1 MARETH
7 TRGMEDD
14 SDHPSI
20 SHIIRDLADRDSVS
34 IGEIVDVFGTRAFGA
49 LLFIFALP
57 NLLPL
62 PPGSSTILG
71 APLLLLTPQVAFGVD
86 APWLPKA
93 VDARRIS
100 GADLGRVFGRLLPW
114 VERFEKI
121 SRPRIAPVFNPFGQR
136 MIGAICSVLAF
147 VLILPIPLGN
157 LLPALT
163 IGIFGFSL
171 FQRDG
176 LFAVAGYVLAGFS
189 AFLLYVAADAV
200 IGGVRLLVNWLSG
213 A

>member
-1 MARETH
+1 MDDEPDH
-7 TRGMEDD
+7 T
-14 SDHPSI
+14 SI
-20 SHIIRDLADRDSVS
+20 SAIVREFTERESVS
-34 IGEIVDVFGTRAFGA
+34 IGEIVDRFGTRAFGA

-71 APLLLLTPQVAFGVD
+71 APLLLLAPQVALGVD
-86 APWLPKA
+86 APWLPRS
-93 VDARRIS
+93 VDGRRIS
-100 GADLGRVFGRLLPW
+100 GADLNKVFGPLLPW

-121 SRPRIAPVFNPFGQR
+121 SRPRIGLLFSVWGQR
-136 MIGAICSVLAF
+136 LIGVICTLLAF

-157 LLPALT
+157 LLPGLT
-163 IGIFGFSL
+163 IGVFGFSL

-176 LFAVAGYVLAGFS
+176 FFAVAGYVLAGFS

-200 IGGVRLLVNWLSG
+200 VAGVRLLVNWLGG

>member
-1 MARETH
+1 M
-7 TRGMEDD
+7 DD
-14 SDHPSI
+14 DGDFPSI
-20 SHIIRDLADRDSVS
+20 SQIIRDLAARESVS
-34 IGEIVDVFGTRAFGA
+34 IGEIVEVFGTRAFGA
-49 LLFIFALP
+49 LLFFFALP

-71 APLLLLTPQVAFGVD
+71 APLLLLAPQVALGVA
-86 APWLPKA
+86 APWLPRA
-93 VDARRIS
+93 VDDRRLA
-100 GADLGRVFGRLLPW
+100 GADLSRAFGRLLPW
-114 VERFEKI
+114 IERFEKI
-121 SRPRIAPVFNPFGQR
+121 SRPRMAPLFSPWGERV
-136 MIGAICSVLAF
+136 IGVLCAALAF

-163 IGIFGFSL
+163 IGVFGFSL

-176 LFAVAGYVLAGFS
+176 FFAVAGYVLAAFS

-200 IGGVRLLVNWLSG
+200 VAGVRLLVNWLGG

>member
-1 MARETH
+1 M
-7 TRGMEDD
+7 DD
-14 SDHPSI
+14 EEADRSSI
-20 SHIIRDLADRDSVS
+20 SEIIRGLIARDSVS
-34 IGEIVDVFGTRAFGA
+34 VGEIVDLLGTRAFGA

-71 APLLLLTPQVAFGVD
+71 APLLLLTPQVALGVE
-86 APWLPKA
+86 APWLPKSI
-93 VDARRIS
+93 DARRIR
-100 GADLGRVFGRLLPW
+100 GADLAKAFGRLLPW

-121 SRPRIAPVFNPFGQR
+121 SRPRWAVMLSPLGER
-136 MIGAICSVLAF
+136 TIGAICSVLSF

-163 IGIFGFSL
+163 IGVFGFSL

-176 LFAVAGYVLAGFS
+176 LFVVAGYVLAGFS

-200 IGGVRLLVNWLSG
+200 IDGVRLLVNWLGG

>member
-1 MARETH
+1 MTRKMYA
-7 TRGMEDD
+7 RGMDD
-14 SDHPSI
+14 ESDHPSI
-20 SHIIRDLADRDSVS
+20 SQIIRDLIAHDSVS
-34 IGEIVDVFGTRAFGA
+34 VGEIVDLFGTRAFGA

-71 APLLLLTPQVAFGVD
+71 APLLLLTPQVAAGVA
-86 APWLPKA
+86 APWLPRA

-100 GADLGRVFGRLLPW
+100 GADLGRAFGRLLPW
-114 VERFEKI
+114 VERFEKV
-121 SRPRIAPVFNPFGQR
+121 SRPRIAAVFNPFGQR

-157 LLPALT
+157 MLPALT

-176 LFAVAGYVLAGFS
+176 LFAIAGYVLAGFS
-189 AFLLYVAADAV
+189 ALLLYVAADAV
-200 IGGVRLLVNWLSG
+200 IGGVRLLVNWLGG

>member
-1 MARETH
+1 M
-7 TRGMEDD
+7 DD
-14 SDHPSI
+14 DGDFPSI
-20 SHIIRDLADRDSVS
+20 SQIIRDLAARESVS
-34 IGEIVDVFGTRAFGA
+34 IGEIVEVFGTRAFGA
-49 LLFIFALP
+49 LLFFFALP

-71 APLLLLTPQVAFGVD
+71 APLLLLAPQVAIGVA
-86 APWLPKA
+86 APWLPRA
-93 VDARRIS
+93 VDDRRLA
-100 GADLGRVFGRLLPW
+100 GADLSRAFGRLLPW
-114 VERFEKI
+114 IERFEKI
-121 SRPRIAPVFNPFGQR
+121 SRPRMAPLFSPWGERV
-136 MIGAICSVLAF
+136 IGVLCAALAF

-163 IGIFGFSL
+163 IGVFGFSL

-176 LFAVAGYVLAGFS
+176 FFAVAGYVLAAFS

-200 IGGVRLLVNWLSG
+200 VAGVRLLVNWLGG

>member
-1 MARETH
+1 M
-7 TRGMEDD
+7 DD
-14 SDHPSI
+14 DGDFPSI
-20 SHIIRDLADRDSVS
+20 SQIIRDLAARESVS
-34 IGEIVDVFGTRAFGA
+34 IGEIVEVFGTRAFGA
-49 LLFIFALP
+49 LLFFFALP

-71 APLLLLTPQVAFGVD
+71 APLLLLAPQVAIGVA
-86 APWLPKA
+86 APWLPRA
-93 VDARRIS
+93 VDDRRLA
-100 GADLGRVFGRLLPW
+100 GADLSRAFGRLLPW
-114 VERFEKI
+114 IERFEKI
-121 SRPRIAPVFNPFGQR
+121 SRPRMAPLFSPWGERV
-136 MIGAICSVLAF
+136 IGVLCAALAF

-163 IGIFGFSL
+163 IGVFGFSL

-189 AFLLYVAADAV
+189 GFLLYLAADVV
-200 IGGVRLLVNWLSG
+200 IGGVRLLLNWLSG

>member
-1 MARETH
+1 M
-7 TRGMEDD
+7 DD
-14 SDHPSI
+14 EEAGRSTI
-20 SHIIRDLADRDSVS
+20 SEIIRGLIARDSVS
-34 IGEIVDVFGTRAFGA
+34 VGEIVDLLGVRAFGA
-49 LLFIFALP
+49 LLFIFSLP

-71 APLLLLTPQVAFGVD
+71 APLLLLTPQVAMGVD

-93 VDARRIS
+93 IDDRRIRGS
-100 GADLGRVFGRLLPW
+100 DLEKAFGRLLPW

-121 SRPRIAPVFNPFGQR
+121 SRPRLGVMLVPMGER
-136 MIGAICSVLAF
+136 TIGAICSVLSF

-176 LFAVAGYVLAGFS
+176 LFAVAGYALAGFS

-200 IGGVRLLVNWLSG
+200 IDGVRLLVNWLGG

>member
-1 MARETH
+1 MS
-7 TRGMEDD
+7 DD
-14 SDHPSI
+14 DTDQTSI
-20 SHIIRDLADRDSVS
+20 SAIVRELSARDSVS
-34 IGEIVDVFGTRAFGA
+34 VGEIVDRFGTRAFGA

-62 PPGSSTILG
+62 PPGSSTVLG
-71 APLLLLTPQVAFGVD
+71 APLLLLAPQVALGVD
-86 APWLPKA
+86 APWLPRS
-93 VDARRIS
+93 VDGRRIS
-100 GADLGRVFGRLLPW
+100 GADLNKVFGPLLPW

-121 SRPRIAPVFNPFGQR
+121 SRPRIAVLFSAWGQR
-136 MIGAICSVLAF
+136 LIGVICTLLAF

-157 LLPALT
+157 LLPGLT
-163 IGIFGFSL
+163 IGVLGFSL

-176 LFAVAGYVLAGFS
+176 FFAVAGYVLAGFS

-200 IGGVRLLVNWLSG
+200 IAGVRLLVNWLGG

>member
-1 MARETH
+1 M
-7 TRGMEDD
+7 DD
-14 SDHPSI
+14 EPDRTSI
-20 SHIIRDLADRDSVS
+20 SAIIRDISGRESVS
-34 IGEIVDVFGTRAFGA
+34 IGEIVDLFGTRAFGA

-71 APLLLLTPQVAFGVD
+71 APLLLLAPQVAMGVD
-86 APWLPKA
+86 APWLPRS
-93 VDARRIS
+93 VDGRRVS
-100 GADLGRVFGRLLPW
+100 GADLTKVFGPLLPW
-114 VERFEKI
+114 VERFEKV
-121 SRPRIAPVFNPFGQR
+121 SRPRVLVVFSPWGQQL
-136 MIGAICSVLAF
+136 IGAVCTLLAF

-157 LLPALT
+157 LLPGLT

-176 LFAVAGYVLAGFS
+176 FFAAAGYVLAGFS

-200 IGGVRLLVNWLSG
+200 VAGVRLLVNWLGG